1 MMRFGLSEH
10 IHTLLRNVFQG
21 YSEIEEV
28 RVFGSRAM
36 NKHQNYSDID
46 LVIFGNIDTLSL
58 GRLAVELDELPLP
71 QTFDVQAYA
80 QITHPDLKKHID
92 QFGKIIFQ
100 QHTSKI
106 VKDPK

>member
-1 MMRFGLSEH
+1 MTIGLSAQTL
-10 IHTLLRNVFQG
+10 ILLREIFQS

-46 LVIFGNIDTLSL
+46 LVIFGNMDTPSL
-58 GRLAVELDELPLP
+58 GRLIVELDELPLP
-71 QTFDVQAYA
+71 QTFDVQVYT

-100 QHTSKI
+100 QHTSEI
-106 VKDPK
+106 VKDPP

>member
-1 MMRFGLSEH
+1 MIFGLSEH
-10 IHTLLRNVFQG
+10 AHTLLRNVFQG

-36 NKHQNYSDID
+36 DKHQNYSDID

-71 QTFDVQAYA
+71 QTFDVQVYT